1 MRIFLLSCIL
11 SLMFFSCNKK
21 SAVEKKIEALP
32 VQIKIDR
39 FDQVFFESSPKDLQ
53 KIKKRYPFFF
63 PEGIPDSV
71 WVNKINNPLWRELFA
86 EVQKKYKKS
95 ETIEAEL
102 EKVFKHIKFHFPKT
116 KSPKVYTV
124 IAEMDY
130 DNKVIYADSLVIIS
144 LEMYLGK
151 DHKFYEFPAYIRQN
165 FEQRQMM
172 PDLVASFAK
181 SKITTDKD
189 NTLLSQM
196 IYHGKL
202 LYLKDLLLS
211 SYTDDEKMGYTP
223 KEISWCEENES
234 YIWRYFLENELL
246 YSNEL
251 KLNSRFIAPAPFSKF
266 YLEIDNES
274 PGQVGAWIGWQIV
287 RSFVKNN
294 DVPVAK
300 LLELNAK
307 ELFKKSKYKPKK

>member
-1 MRIFLLSCIL
+1 MRIFLVSCIL
-11 SLMFFSCNKK
+11 SLMFFSCDKK

-172 PDLVASFAK
+172 PDLVASFGK
-181 SKITTDKD
+181 SKITTEKD

-211 SYTDDEKMGYTP
+211 NYTDDEKMGYTP

-300 LLELNAK
+300 LLEINAK

>member
-1 MRIFLLSCIL
+1 MRIFLVSCIL
-11 SLMFFSCNKK
+11 SLMFFSCDKK
-21 SAVEKKIEALP
+21 SSVEKKIEALP

-39 FDQVFFESSPKDLQ
+39 FDQVFFESSPKDL
-53 KIKKRYPFFF
+53 KTIKKRYPFFF

-86 EVQKKYKKS
+86 EVQKNYKKS
-95 ETIEAEL
+95 ESIEAEL

-172 PDLVASFAK
+172 PDLVASFGK
-181 SKITTDKD
+181 SKITTEKD

-274 PGQVGAWIGWQIV
+274 PGKVGAWIGWQIV

>member
-1 MRIFLLSCIL
+1 MRIFLVSCIL
-11 SLMFFSCNKK
+11 SLMFFSCDKK
-21 SAVEKKIEALP
+21 SSVEKKIEALP

-39 FDQVFFESSPKDLQ
+39 FDQVFFESSQKDLQ
-53 KIKKRYPFFF
+53 TIKKGYPFFF

-71 WVNKINNPLWRELFA
+71 WVNKINNSLWRELFA

-172 PDLVASFAK
+172 PDLVASFGK
-181 SKITTDKD
+181 SKITTEKD

-211 SYTDDEKMGYTP
+211 SHTDDEKMGYTP

>member
-1 MRIFLLSCIL
+1 MRIFLVSCIL
-11 SLMFFSCNKK
+11 SLMFLSCDKK

-71 WVNKINNPLWRELFA
+71 WVNKINNPLWRELFV

-95 ETIEAEL
+95 ESIEAEL

-172 PDLVASFAK
+172 PDLVASFGK
-181 SKITTDKD
+181 SKITTEKD

-202 LYLKDLLLS
+202 LYLKDLILS

-223 KEISWCEENES
+223 KEINWCEENES

-246 YSNEL
+246 YSNES